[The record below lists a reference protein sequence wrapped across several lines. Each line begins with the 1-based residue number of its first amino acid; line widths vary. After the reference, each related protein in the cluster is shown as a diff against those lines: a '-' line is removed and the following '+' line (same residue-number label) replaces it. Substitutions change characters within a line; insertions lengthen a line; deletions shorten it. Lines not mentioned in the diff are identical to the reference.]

1 MTNAT
6 NDGPEHPAN
15 PGDRRNRRVIHATCM
30 LHKGPIGF
38 GNLAVRK
45 IAASSA
51 MAPNY
56 IEFDPHVTGTCVIR
70 LDEAAATQLFDL
82 LGEWLG

>member
-15 PGDRRNRRVIHATCM
+15 PDDRRNRRVIPATCV
-30 LHKGPIGF
+30 LHQGPIGF
-38 GNLAVRK
+38 VNLAVRK
-45 IAASSA
+45 VVTPSPTVS
-51 MAPNY
+51 NFV
-56 IEFDPHVTGTCVIR
+56 EFDPHVAGTCVIR

-82 LGEWLG
+82 LGEWLK

>member
-1 MTNAT
+1 MTN
-6 NDGPEHPAN
+6 GESEQLPEKSN
-15 PGDRRNRRVIHATCM
+15 RRNRRVIHATCM

-38 GNLAVRK
+38 VNLAVRK
-45 IAASSA
+45 IEASSA

-70 LDEAAATQLFDL
+70 LDDTAATELFHL